1 MTLTNIS
8 DFGNSLKLVYA
19 ANPIY
24 LNIIVDSPYQPKLV
38 ASINYRILPSDS
50 FQIETIAV
58 IELINYKKVGTSYYF
73 TADISNI
80 VNTLFTELDDHT
92 VSEDTF
98 EELQDMVYDIYI
110 DVTASNGVDSD
121 VTDQYQFTAYNG
133 SAQFG
138 ENLIIASNR
147 STVARD
153 TTDEIVYAGN
163 SNVVYLYVITA
174 ENDQPTL
181 YPLAENVLIDSNSDA
196 SILTDSDD
204 QILTE

>member
-98 EELQDMVYDIYI
+98 EELPDMVYDIYI
-110 DVTASNGVDSD
+110 DVTAYNGVDSD

-181 YPLAENVLIDSNSDA
+181 YPLAGNVLIDSNSDA